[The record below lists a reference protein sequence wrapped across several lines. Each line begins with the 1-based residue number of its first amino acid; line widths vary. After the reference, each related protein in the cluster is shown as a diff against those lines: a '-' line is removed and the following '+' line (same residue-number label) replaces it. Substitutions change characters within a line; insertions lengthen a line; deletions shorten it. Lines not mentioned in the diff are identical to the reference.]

1 VNHLDANMNLLITCI
16 VFKYNPKTHED
27 YFTKSPRFRNSD
39 CHLGLEIMVVSK
51 QNKCPHKIEI
61 VTSMIGPKLEMLTM
75 S

>member
-1 VNHLDANMNLLITCI
+1 VKITLPNRQH
-16 VFKYNPKTHED
+16 V
-27 YFTKSPRFRNSD
+27 
-39 CHLGLEIMVVSK
+39 CHLGLEIMAASK